1 MTGTLYVIGVGPGDP
16 ELLTLKAVR
25 ILRDISCLCVP
36 KGREEG
42 SSLALSIVKKAV
54 NIDGKE
60 IIEAHFPM
68 RKTKK
73 QDTGYRIQDTAPP
86 TQPSPSPCAVN
97 STTTRGERGEGKG
110 GSKGLGSG
118 FRTLDSDLCELDT
131 KWNETVQTV
140 LSRLNRGIDMA
151 FITIGDPTIY
161 STFFYL
167 YDKLLELNPELSIE
181 IIPGVSSIN
190 TAAARAGLSLGLAD
204 EKIAILPATY
214 MDDLKETLKKFDTVV
229 LMKVHGVFNSVR
241 NILNDMNL
249 ADNAV
254 YISRAGM
261 DDEKIFRDIKNIKLE
276 DLNYFSL
283 LIIKK

>member
-1 MTGTLYVIGVGPGDP
+1 MTGKLYVIGIGPGDP

-25 ILRDISCLCVP
+25 ILRDIPCLCVP

-42 SSLALSIVKKAV
+42 NSLALSIVKRAV

-60 IIEAHFPM
+60 IIEAYFPM
-68 RKTKK
+68 RKTK
-73 QDTGYRIQDTAPP
+73 
-86 TQPSPSPCAVN
+86 SS
-97 STTTRGERGEGKG
+97 EHE
-110 GSKGLGSG
+110 
-118 FRTLDSDLCELDT
+118 CELDT
-131 KWNETVQTV
+131 KWQETIETVYI
-140 LSRLNRGIDMA
+140 RLNKGADMA

-167 YDKLLELNPELSIE
+167 YDRLLELNPKLDIE

-190 TAAARAGLSLGLAD
+190 AAAARAGLSLGLAD

-214 MDDLKETLKKFDTVV
+214 MDDIKETLEKFDTVV
-229 LMKVHGVFNSVR
+229 LMKVHRVFDRVR
-241 NILNDMNL
+241 NILNDMSL
-249 ADNAV
+249 TDNAV

-261 DDEKIFRDIKNIKLE
+261 DDEKIFRDIKNLKRE